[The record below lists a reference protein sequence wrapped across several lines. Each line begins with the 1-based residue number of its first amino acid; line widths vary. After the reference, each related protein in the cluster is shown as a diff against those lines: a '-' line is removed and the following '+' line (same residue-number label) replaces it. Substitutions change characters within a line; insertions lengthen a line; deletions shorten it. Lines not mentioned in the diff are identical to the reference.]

1 MTSEAVLKWFSEHP
15 EITGFQAAIVDH
27 NGELRGKRLPLD
39 QLPKVLSG
47 GLRMPF
53 SACNVDI
60 WGQDIADSP
69 WVFETG
75 DGDGKCEWTGRAPAL
90 ITWNRTNTA
99 LIPLK
104 MVHEN
109 NEPFYGDPR
118 QLLAFIVAQF
128 HARGWYPVVATELE
142 FYLTRRSELPLKPPA
157 SPVTGVTSEAE
168 SVYSLT
174 QLDHFDAF
182 LSDVYAACQDQDIPA
197 DSAIAESGTGQ
208 FEINLMH
215 SADPL
220 KAADDALLFKR
231 LVKRIAQAHDMV
243 ATFMAKPY
251 AERSGSGM
259 HVHASLQD
267 AEGRNLFDDGS
278 DTGSPLLTQSIAG
291 ILATL
296 NDSALLLAPHRNSW
310 RRLSPGSHA
319 PTRICWGY
327 ENRTAAIRVPAG
339 AASAR
344 RLEHRVAGADAN
356 PWLVLS
362 AVLCGMWFGLQNP
375 SDKHVDLPAPLTG
388 NAYDSEHPELVTD
401 WSAAI
406 ERFSATNT
414 LTGILPADF
423 IQMYSACKRQEYQVF
438 ESNVSAFEFETYLD
452 AV

>member
-1 MTSEAVLKWFSEHP
+1 MTVETVLAWFDRHP
-15 EITGFQAAIVDH
+15 DITGFQAAIVDH

-39 QLPKVLSG
+39 QLSKVLSG

-75 DGDGKCEWTGRAPAL
+75 DGDGKCEWTGREPAL
-90 ITWNRTNTA
+90 ITWNHENTA
-99 LIPLK
+99 LIPLQ
-104 MVHEN
+104 MVHEDN
-109 NEPFYGDPR
+109 RPFYGDPR
-118 QLLAFIVAQF
+118 QLLSRIVQRF
-128 HARGWYPVVATELE
+128 HDRGWYPVVATELE
-142 FYLTRRSELPLKPPA
+142 FYLTKRDAFPLTPPH
-157 SPVTGVTSEAE
+157 SPVTGAALQAE

-174 QLDHFDAF
+174 ELDHFDAF
-182 LSDVYAACQDQDIPA
+182 LTEVYAACQAQGVPA
-197 DSAIAESGTGQ
+197 DSAIVESGAGQ
-208 FEINLMH
+208 FEINLLH
-215 SADPL
+215 SDDPL

-231 LVKRIAQAHDMV
+231 LVKRIAQAHGMV

-267 AEGRNLFDDGS
+267 AHGQNLFDDGT
-278 DTGSPLLTQSIAG
+278 DQGSALLGQAIAG

-296 NDSALLLAPHRNSW
+296 NDSALMLAPHRNSW
-310 RRLSPGSHA
+310 RRLAPGSHA

-327 ENRTAAIRVPAG
+327 ENRTAAVRVPAG
-339 AASAR
+339 TAAAR

-362 AVLCGMWFGLQNP
+362 AVLSGMWYGLQ
-375 SDKHVDLPAPLTG
+375 SQLDLPPPLTG
-388 NAYDSEHPELVTD
+388 NAYESEHPALVND
-401 WSAAI
+401 WTTAI
-406 ERFSATNT
+406 QRFAGDNT
-414 LTGILPADF
+414 LTTVLPADF

-438 ESNVSAFEFETYLD
+438 EANVSAFEFDTYLET
-452 AV
+452 V